1 VIALLFTA
9 HTMFFLSYF
18 IFSYFHPSSISD
30 SNCYTSTHE
39 HLLTTSTRLIISF
52 LSILFYII
60 SASECDII
68 KKLPIF
74 STVKDPGSYIP
85 LNPTDGT
92 LQGNK
97 KTTENPTTSTST
109 TTSSGDIFSKSPWK
123 SYTAVCQKGTQAETF
138 SRQFADVFASN
149 ILPPHITR
157 YENASDLLLLEKI
170 GVKVVSRSE
179 YLRSEF
185 LPIIGILMVRYPIE
199 TERVLVYIL
208 EDLKRLSEED
218 SGFVHDLKRIA
229 FIPSMSISSNLLP
242 SAVPSTSSSLS
253 PPPSSPT
260 PPSLPPLLSASTHT
274 SHTQRLYK
282 PYELFDPHCT
292 DLVALLDPDR
302 FPTHALH
309 GNDTLQAL
317 RVLGLSTVL
326 DFPDLIACAHS
337 IAQAGQGILTGG
349 SMSVEAKA
357 VQKRGTSLL
366 IYLNNNISRFL
377 NHDSKDRYDQ
387 KEKEKEKEK
396 NAFAMPSLLFG
407 IRSLFVD
414 KNTVKDS
421 SPEVDIMKEYL
432 EELKKVPWIP
442 VHLHPTHPC
451 MPWYAT
457 GTGTGTGTASSSADD
472 NSNITSND
480 NGDNNSGDSTV
491 LYREDSNGL
500 VRCNFLAAAVDCRP
514 MSDAWH
520 CSASKRLVNDH
531 ISDSTSGPSSLILS
545 PPLLQVQ

>member
-1 VIALLFTA
+1 
-9 HTMFFLSYF
+9 M
-18 IFSYFHPSSISD
+18 
-30 SNCYTSTHE
+30 
-39 HLLTTSTRLIISF
+39 
-52 LSILFYII
+52 
-60 SASECDII
+60 SECDII

-74 STVKDPGSYIP
+74 STVKDPETYIP
-85 LNPTDGT
+85 LNPTDGSF
-92 LQGNK
+92 QGNK
-97 KTTENPTTSTST
+97 KTTENSTSSTSTS
-109 TTSSGDIFSKSPWK
+109 SEDMFSKSPRK
-123 SYTAVCQKGTQAETF
+123 PYTAVCQKGTQAETF

-149 ILPPHITR
+149 ILPPHIIR
-157 YENASDLLLLEKI
+157 YENASDLLFLEKI
-170 GVKVVSRSE
+170 GVKVISRSE
-179 YLRSEF
+179 FLRSEF
-185 LPIIGILMVRYPIE
+185 LPIIGMLMERYPIE

-218 SGFVHDLKRIA
+218 SGFVHDLKSFP
-229 FIPSMSISSNLLP
+229 FIPSMSISSTLLP
-242 SAVPSTSSSLS
+242 SALPSTSSSLS
-253 PPPSSPT
+253 PLSSSPT
-260 PPSLPPLLSASTHT
+260 PSSLPPSSASTHT
-274 SHTQRLYK
+274 SHTTTHAQKLHK

-337 IAQAGQGILTGG
+337 IAQAGQGILKGG

-357 VQKRGTSLL
+357 IQKRGNSLL

-396 NAFAMPSLLFG
+396 NAYAMPSLLFG

-457 GTGTGTGTASSSADD
+457 GTGTGTGTASSSAVD
-472 NSNITSND
+472 NSNITSDNN
-480 NGDNNSGDSTV
+480 NGDNRVDSTV
-491 LYREDSNGL
+491 LYREDSKSV

-520 CSASKRLVNDH
+520 CSASKRLVNNH
-531 ISDSTSGPSSLILS
+531 ISDSTLGPSSHILS

>member
-1 VIALLFTA
+1 V
-9 HTMFFLSYF
+9 
-18 IFSYFHPSSISD
+18 
-30 SNCYTSTHE
+30 
-39 HLLTTSTRLIISF
+39 
-52 LSILFYII
+52 
-60 SASECDII
+60 SECDII

-74 STVKDPGSYIP
+74 STVKEPESYLP
-85 LNPTDGT
+85 LNPSDGS

-97 KTTENPTTSTST
+97 KITDNPTSSASTST
-109 TTSSGDIFSKSPWK
+109 TTSSVDAFSKSPRK
-123 SYTAVCQKGTQAETF
+123 PYTAVCQKGTQAETF
-138 SRQFADVFASN
+138 SRQLADVFASD
-149 ILPPHITR
+149 ILPPHIIR
-157 YENASDLLLLEKI
+157 YENASDLLFLEKI
-170 GVKVVSRSE
+170 GVKVISRSE
-179 YLRSEF
+179 FLRSEF
-185 LPIIGILMVRYPIE
+185 LPIIGMLMVRYPIE

-208 EDLKRLSEED
+208 EDLKRLNEED
-218 SGFVHDLKRIA
+218 SGFVDDLKSFA
-229 FIPSMSISSNLLP
+229 FIPSMSISSTLLP
-242 SAVPSTSSSLS
+242 SALLSTSTSLS
-253 PPPSSPT
+253 PPLST
-260 PPSLPPLLSASTHT
+260 PSLPLPSSASTHT
-274 SHTQRLYK
+274 SRTTTHTQKLYK
-282 PYELFDPHCT
+282 PFELFDPHCT

-326 DFPDLIACAHS
+326 DFPDLITCAHS
-337 IAQAGQGILTGG
+337 IAQAGQDILIGN

-357 VQKRGTSLL
+357 IQKRGNSLL

-387 KEKEKEKEK
+387 REKEKEKEK

-421 SPEVDIMKEYL
+421 SPELDIMKEYL
-432 EELKKVPWIP
+432 EELKNVPWIP
-442 VHLHPTHPC
+442 VCLYPTHPC

-457 GTGTGTGTASSSADD
+457 GTGTASSSAEN
-472 NSNITSND
+472 NSNITSNY
-480 NGDNNSGDSTV
+480 NGDNNSGDSTA
-491 LYREDSNGL
+491 LYREDSNGV
-500 VRCNFLAAAVDCRP
+500 VRCTFLAAAVDCRP

-531 ISDSTSGPSSLILS
+531 ISDSTLGPSSLILS

>member
-1 VIALLFTA
+1 
-9 HTMFFLSYF
+9 M
-18 IFSYFHPSSISD
+18 
-30 SNCYTSTHE
+30 
-39 HLLTTSTRLIISF
+39 
-52 LSILFYII
+52 
-60 SASECDII
+60 
-68 KKLPIF
+68 
-74 STVKDPGSYIP
+74 
-85 LNPTDGT
+85 
-92 LQGNK
+92 
-97 KTTENPTTSTST
+97 
-109 TTSSGDIFSKSPWK
+109 
-123 SYTAVCQKGTQAETF
+123 
-138 SRQFADVFASN
+138 
-149 ILPPHITR
+149 
-157 YENASDLLLLEKI
+157 
-170 GVKVVSRSE
+170 KVVSRSE
-179 YLRSEF
+179 FLRSEF
-185 LPIIGILMVRYPIE
+185 LPIIGMLMVRYPVE
-199 TERVLVYIL
+199 TERVLIYIL

-218 SGFVHDLKRIA
+218 SGFVHDLKSFA
-229 FIPSMSISSNLLP
+229 FIPSMSISSTLLH
-242 SAVPSTSSSLS
+242 SAPPSTASSSLS
-253 PPPSSPT
+253 PLPSSPT
-260 PPSLPPLLSASTHT
+260 PTATPPCLPPPSASSHT
-274 SHTQRLYK
+274 SHTTSHTQKLYK

-317 RVLGLSTVL
+317 RALGLSTAL

-337 IAQAGQGILTGG
+337 IAQAGQGILIGN

-357 VQKRGTSLL
+357 ILKRGNSLL

-432 EELKKVPWIP
+432 EELKNVPWIP

-457 GTGTGTGTASSSADD
+457 GTGTGTGTTSSSAEDD
-472 NSNITSND
+472 SNTTSNN
-480 NGDNNSGDSTV
+480 NGDNNSVDSSV
-491 LYREDSNGL
+491 LYREDSKGV

-531 ISDSTSGPSSLILS
+531 ISDCTLGPSSLILS
-545 PPLLQVQ
+545 PPLLQVQLIV